1 MFFVTVAK
9 WWFDEAIAR
18 NPMPMNIDAI
28 LRSMRDLQD
37 ELEAAF
43 DEQRAQF
50 AYRVEQ
56 GRIVFERDLRER
68 HRRLR
73 VHLSTYLRGI
83 RPMVVLTAPV
93 IYSLIVPFVLLDLF
107 VSVYQRICFPV
118 YGIARVQRGEYI
130 LFDRRQL
137 AYLNALERFNCVYCS
152 YANGVVAYV
161 REVAARTEQY
171 WCPIKHARRVA
182 GAHDRYPRFIEYGD
196 AQIYRETLASLRDE
210 LAEGDTARGGYPRA

>member
-1 MFFVTVAK
+1 MSL
-9 WWFDEAIAR
+9 
-18 NPMPMNIDAI
+18 NIDTI
-28 LRSMRDLQD
+28 VDSIRELQD
-37 ELEAAF
+37 DLEDAF
-43 DEQRAQF
+43 EEQRAQF

-73 VHLSTYLRGI
+73 IRLSTYLRGI
-83 RPMVVLTAPV
+83 RPLVVLTAPV
-93 IYSLIVPFVLLDLF
+93 IYSLIVPFVLLDVF
-107 VSVYQRICFPV
+107 VSLYQRICFPV
-118 YGIARVQRGEYI
+118 YGITRVRRAEYI
-130 LFDRRQL
+130 LFDRSHL

-171 WCPIKHARRVA
+171 WCPIKHASRIA

-196 AQIYRETLASLRDE
+196 AAIYRDTLSTLRHE
-210 LAEGDTARGGYPRA
+210 LGAEDTGRS